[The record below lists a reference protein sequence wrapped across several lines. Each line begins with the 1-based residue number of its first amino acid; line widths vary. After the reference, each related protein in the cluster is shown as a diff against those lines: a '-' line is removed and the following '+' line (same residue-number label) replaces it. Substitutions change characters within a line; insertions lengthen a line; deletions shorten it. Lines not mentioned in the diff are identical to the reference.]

1 MTNSSLNTHTPFKK
15 ALGHVRVLDLTR
27 VLAGPWCAQN
37 LADLGADVIK
47 IERPGAGDDTRSWG
61 PPYLRDAQGRDTT
74 EAAYY
79 LAANRGK
86 RSVTL
91 DIASAE
97 GQAIVRDLAKHCDV
111 VLENYKVGQLKKYGL
126 DYESLRREKPDLIYC
141 SITGFGQDGPYAQR
155 AGYDFIVQ
163 GMGGF
168 MSITGERDDLPGG
181 GPQKAGIAI
190 SDLMTGM
197 YATIAVMAALTHRD
211 RTGEGQYIDM
221 ALLDVQV
228 AMLANMD
235 TNYLASGEPPK
246 RWGNAHP
253 NIVPYQTFATSDG
266 HIIVAVG
273 NDGQYQKF
281 VAAGGRPELAAD
293 ERFATNPMR
302 VRHRDILVPLLAEM
316 VRTRTKQQWIDL
328 LEAAGVPCGPINNLD
343 EVFVNPQVAARKLRI
358 DLPHP
363 TAGTVKLVG
372 SPMKLSATPPRYDM
386 PPPLLGQHTEEV
398 LRDVLGHNAAQIAAL
413 REKGII

>member
-1 MTNSSLNTHTPFKK
+1 MAGSSLKK
-15 ALGHVRVLDLTR
+15 ALGHIRVLDLTR

-37 LADLGADVIK
+37 LADMGADVIK
-47 IERPGAGDDTRSWG
+47 VERPGAGDDTRHWG
-61 PPYLRDAQGRDTT
+61 PPYLKDAEGRDTS

-86 RSVTL
+86 RSITI
-91 DIASAE
+91 DIASPE
-97 GQAIVRDLAKHCDV
+97 GQDLVRKLAQQADV

-126 DYESLRREKPDLIYC
+126 DYESLRREKPDIIYC

-155 AGYDFIVQ
+155 PGYDFIIQ

-181 GPQKAGIAI
+181 GPQKAGVAIA
-190 SDLMTGM
+190 DLMTGM
-197 YATIAVMAALTHRD
+197 YATIAVLSALAHRD

-228 AMLANMD
+228 AMLANMN
-235 TNYLASGEPPK
+235 TNYLASGNPPK

-273 NDGQYQKF
+273 NDGQYRRF
-281 VAAGGRPELAAD
+281 VEAGGRPELAVD

-302 VRHRDILVPLLAEM
+302 VQHRDTLVPILAEM
-316 VRTRTKQQWIDL
+316 VKTKTKQQWIDA
-328 LEAAGVPCGPINNLD
+328 LEAAGVPCGPINKLD
-343 EVFVNPQVAARKLRI
+343 EVFENPQVQARGMRI

-363 TAGTVKLVG
+363 TGAGVKLVG
-372 SPMKLSATPPRYDM
+372 SPVKMSQTPPRYDM
-386 PPPLLGQHTEEV
+386 PPPMLGQHTQEI
-398 LRDVLGHNAAQIAAL
+398 LRDVLGQSEEQIAAL
-413 REKGII
+413 RTKGVV

>member
-86 RSVTL
+86 RSLTL

-197 YATIAVMAALTHRD
+197 YATVAVMAALTHRD

-281 VAAGGRPELAAD
+281 VAVGGRPELAAD

-363 TAGTVKLVG
+363 TGGTVKLVG